1 MDQIE
6 EKKQSGDQALNVIPA
21 PATVS
26 SASSRS
32 GTSITPQASVGTC
45 ATCGSPPGS
54 NPDVGMTSSYVYAL
68 GRLEAR
74 FPTLAVE
81 KEYRQVVAQY
91 PDETQGKDDDHVR
104 YIVLSKPENRYLA
117 RQHCWVLT
125 VEGQDTYI
133 VRPRDAQDFD
143 RLVEAIAP
151 PEKPHRLTDKV
162 KDIDVLIG
170 VRGPIAPPEMCNG
183 LSVPIVV
190 FDHLYHFDIDS
201 LLGAIRRPEAIS
213 ADQFEGVAANM
224 FLTII
229 QMADNAGAMDEHR
242 ALNYLAVRY
251 DRIYA
256 NAGEALAR
264 NTPLTGMDVRS
275 SRLSGTRKIVDVIFS
290 FTSRQTDVAE
300 KYFVRV
306 DVTEEFPFLVTK
318 MSPYYDR

>member
-6 EKKQSGDQALNVIPA
+6 DRKQSGDQALNVIPA

-26 SASSRS
+26 PASSRS
-32 GTSITPQASVGTC
+32 GTSISPQASVGTC
-45 ATCGSPPGS
+45 VTCGSPLGS
-54 NPDVGMTSSYVYAL
+54 SPDVGMTYPYVYAL
-68 GRLEAR
+68 GKLEAR
-74 FPTLAVE
+74 FPSLAVE
-81 KEYRQVVAQY
+81 KEYKQVVALY

-117 RQHCWVLT
+117 RLHCWVLS
-125 VEGQDTYI
+125 VEGQDIYI
-133 VRPRDAQDFD
+133 VQPRDARDFD

-151 PEKPHRLTDKV
+151 PEKPRRFSDEV

-190 FDHLYHFDIDS
+190 FDHMYHFNIDA
-201 LLGAIRRPEAIS
+201 LLDAIPRPETIP
-213 ADQFEGVAANM
+213 ADQFEEAAATL
-224 FLTII
+224 FLRII

-264 NTPLTGMDVRS
+264 NTSLVGIEVRP

-290 FTSRQTDVAE
+290 FTNRQTDVTE
-300 KYFVRV
+300 KHFVRV
-306 DVTEEFPFLVTK
+306 DVSEEFPFLVGK